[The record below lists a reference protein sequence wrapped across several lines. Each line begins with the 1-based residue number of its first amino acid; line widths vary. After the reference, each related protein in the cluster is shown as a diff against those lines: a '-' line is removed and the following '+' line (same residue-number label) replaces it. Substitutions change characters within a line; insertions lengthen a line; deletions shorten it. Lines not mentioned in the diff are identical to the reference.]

1 MTNLSY
7 AATYLFEK
15 SQSADATKL
24 LQIQNNIEDIIFDY
38 SRRTNKDGFVKT
50 LLFDKNICDATDR
63 DANVCTACV
72 SVCESSAIVF
82 DGAAKQISISFADCT
97 ACQKCVSVCP
107 TGALEESEYNL
118 EVMVAMLEACEGRGL
133 LVASE
138 ADLVS
143 FAGEV
148 PDNTV
153 IFCAPNYSFLN
164 ELYLSLF
171 AFKTG
176 GAVYFTSKEIL
187 PATLQES
194 IENTNRLFEAFGK
207 KAVSFVSEG
216 VSSQR
221 SFEPIAKRFEN
232 MSLRTAI
239 TEGFKALEAFGTANV
254 ESTNMFASVN
264 VDDRCTLCMGC
275 AFVCKSGAF
284 YADEKEKALTLNE
297 SLCTGCGHCESIC
310 PEKSIVVTKGLFR
323 SEKSYFEFKSVAK
336 DELFCCVEC
345 GKPFATSKAI
355 AKVAS
360 VFSGIFLDE
369 DKKRTLYCCA
379 DCKPKIMLR
388 DFAARSAENVA
399 R

>member
-15 SQSADATKL
+15 SQSADTTKL
-24 LQIQNNIEDIIFDY
+24 LQIQSNIEDIIFDY
-38 SRRTNKDGFVKT
+38 SRRTNKDGFVRA
-50 LLFDKNICDATDR
+50 LLFNKNICDATDK
-63 DANVCTACV
+63 DGNVCTACV
-72 SVCESSAIVF
+72 GVCESSAIVF
-82 DGAAKQISISFADCT
+82 DGAFKQISISFADCT

-107 TGALEESEYNL
+107 SGALEESEYNL
-118 EVMVAMLEACEGRGL
+118 ESMIAMLEACKGNGL
-133 LVASE
+133 FVASE
-138 ADLVS
+138 ADLAS
-143 FAGEV
+143 YGGEL
-148 PDNTV
+148 PEDTV

-176 GAVYFTSKEIL
+176 GAVYFISKESL
-187 PATLQES
+187 PVALQDS
-194 IENTNRLFEAFGK
+194 IDDTNRLFGAFGK
-207 KAVSFVSEG
+207 QAVSFLTDKTSR
-216 VSSQR
+216 QK
-221 SFEPIAKRFEN
+221 SFEPITKRFEN
-232 MSLRTAI
+232 MSLRMAVS
-239 TEGFKALEAFGTANV
+239 EGFKALNNFSSINV
-254 ESTNMFASVN
+254 DGVNMFASVN
-264 VDDRCTLCMGC
+264 VDDSCTLCMGC
-275 AFVCKSGAF
+275 AFVCKTGAF

-297 SLCTGCGHCESIC
+297 SLCSGCGHCENIC
-310 PEKSIVVTKGLFR
+310 PEKSIVVTRGLFR
-323 SEKSYFEFKSVAK
+323 AERPYFEFKSVAK

-388 DFAARSAENVA
+388 DFADRSAENAA